1 MKWLGL
7 VLMTLDHVNKYL
19 FDAKLPGLY
28 EAGRL
33 CVPLFSFV
41 LGYNLARSNAMQS
54 GMHAQVIGRL
64 LISGL
69 IATPFYIAMGH
80 LSPWWWPL
88 NIMFMLLV
96 ATGTIYLVEKKG
108 LASAIGATV
117 LFILGG
123 SLVEFWWPAIGICVA
138 SWWYCKYPS
147 GLALTGL
154 GGLIATLFVI
164 NGNLWAMAALP
175 VILSAPHIT
184 LNVPRWRHVFYFYYP
199 AHLALLLGLQKWGL
213 GN

>member
-7 VLMTLDHVNKYL
+7 VLMTIDHINKYL
-19 FDAKLPGLY
+19 FDSKLPGLY

-41 LGYNLARSNAMQS
+41 LGYNLARPGAMQS
-54 GMHAQVIGRL
+54 GMHAQVMERL

-69 IATPFYIAMGH
+69 IASPFYTGMGD

-96 ATGTIYLVEKKG
+96 ATGTIYLIEKKG

-138 SWWYCKYPS
+138 SWWYCKNPS
-147 GLALTGL
+147 GLALAGL
-154 GGLIATLFVI
+154 VWIIVTLFVI

-175 VILSAPHIT
+175 VILAAPYIT
-184 LNVPRWRHVFYFYYP
+184 LNVPRWRHVFYIYYP
-199 AHLALLLGLQKWGL
+199 AHLAFLLGFQKWAFGS
-213 GN
+213 